1 MSVERTIPYMDE
13 LYQNKILIF
22 GFEDDTGGKS
32 CMLRVTS
39 KATTEKTTERLV
51 LATLYCKDTCKL
63 HETNTCVRISD
74 ACYRKNEQL
83 LPYLVFFRQRKVFL
97 KKTMQYVNNLIC

>member
-1 MSVERTIPYMDE
+1 MEE

-22 GFEDDTGGKS
+22 DFEDYTRGKS
-32 CMLRVTS
+32 CTMRVTS
-39 KATTEKTTERLV
+39 KANTDKTTERLI

-74 ACYRKNEQL
+74 ALQKKRTASTILSILSSKKGLPQKN
-83 LPYLVFFRQRKVFL
+83 
-97 KKTMQYVNNLIC
+97 YVIC